1 MNKLITNAEAKAQG
15 IEDKVITQE
24 DFDKWLRNPI
34 HSKPTNE
41 DIDEEER
48 NEEVENYWGDYEER
62 IETARKIYEMTPDL

>member
-34 HSKPTNE
+34 HSKPIKTPYWDVE
-41 DIDEEER
+41 IDEEE
-48 NEEVENYWGDYEER
+48 DYEDG
-62 IETARKIYEMTPDL
+62 I